1 MVVMGRVSAP
11 HGVKGWI
18 KVQPFTQEIGGLLGY
33 PEWWLDRDG
42 EWRQHRIAESAV
54 HGTLVLARLEGCT
67 DREAAAALKGAEV
80 AIPRRLL
87 PENREGEYYW
97 SDLLGMEVLNRRGVH
112 LGRVAKVL
120 ETGAN
125 NVLVLEGERELLVP
139 FVDSVILAVDLAGGR
154 LSVDWELDY

>member
-18 KVQPFTQEIGGLLGY
+18 KVQPFTQEIDGLLGY
-33 PEWWLDRDG
+33 PHWWLGSDREWW
-42 EWRQHRIAESAV
+42 QHRIAESAV
-54 HGTLVLARLEGCT
+54 HGALVLARLEGCT
-67 DREAAAALKGAEV
+67 DREAAVALKGAEV
-80 AIPRRLL
+80 AIPRRML

-97 SDLLGMEVLNRRGVH
+97 SDLLGMEVFNRRGEY

-125 NVLVLEGERELLVP
+125 NVLVLEGEKERLVP
-139 FVDSVILAVDLAGGR
+139 FVGSVILNVDLADRR
-154 LSVDWELDY
+154 LLVDWELDY

>member
-1 MVVMGRVSAP
+1 MGRVSAP

-18 KVQPFTQEIGGLLGY
+18 KVQPFTQEIDGLLGY
-33 PEWWLDRDG
+33 PQWWLGRDG
-42 EWRQHRIAESAV
+42 EWRQHRIAEAAV
-54 HGTLVLARLEGCT
+54 HGALVLARVEGCT
-67 DREAAAALKGAEV
+67 DREAAVALKGAEV
-80 AIPRRLL
+80 AIPRCLL

-97 SDLLGMEVLNRRGVH
+97 SDLLGMEVVNRRGEH

-125 NVLVLEGERELLVP
+125 NVLVLEGEQELLVP
-139 FVDSVILAVDLAGGR
+139 FVDSVILNVDLAGGR

>member
-1 MVVMGRVSAP
+1 MGRVSAP

-18 KVQPFTQEIGGLLGY
+18 KVQPFTQEIDGLLVY
-33 PEWWLDRDG
+33 PQWWFGGAG

-54 HGTLVLARLEGCT
+54 HGLLVLARLEGCT

-80 AIPRRLL
+80 AIPRHLL

-97 SDLLGMEVLNRRGVH
+97 SDLLGMEVANRRGVH

-154 LSVDWELDY
+154 LMVDWELDY

>member
-11 HGVKGWI
+11 HGIKGWI
-18 KVQPFTQEIGGLLGY
+18 KVQPFTQKMDGLLGY
-33 PEWWLDRDG
+33 PEWWLARDG
-42 EWRQHRIAESAV
+42 EWRQHRIAESVV
-54 HGTLVLARLEGCT
+54 HCKVGLARGEGWS
-67 DREAAAALKGAEV
+67 DREGAAALKGAEV

-97 SDLLGMEVLNRRGVH
+97 SDLLGIEVLNRRGER

-125 NVLVLEGERELLVP
+125 NV
-139 FVDSVILAVDLAGGR
+139 
-154 LSVDWELDY
+154 

>member
-18 KVQPFTQEIGGLLGY
+18 KVQPFTQEIDGLLGY
-33 PEWWLDRDG
+33 TRWWLGSDRA
-42 EWRQHRIAESAV
+42 WWQHRIAESAV
-54 HGTLVLARLEGCT
+54 HGVLVLARLEGCT
-67 DREAAAALKGAEV
+67 DREAAVALKGAAV

-97 SDLLGMEVLNRRGVH
+97 SDLLGMEVFNRCGER
-112 LGRVAKVL
+112 LGRIAKVL

-125 NVLVLEGERELLVP
+125 DVLVLEGEKELLVP
-139 FVDSVILAVDLAGGR
+139 FVGSVILNVDLADR
-154 LSVDWELDY
+154 RMLVDWELDY

>member
-1 MVVMGRVSAP
+1 MGRVSTP

-18 KVQPFTQEIGGLLGY
+18 KVQPFTQEIDGLLGY
-33 PEWWLDRDG
+33 PQWWLGSDG
-42 EWRQHRIAESAV
+42 EWCEHRIAESAV
-54 HGTLVLARLEGCT
+54 HGALVLARLEGCT
-67 DREAAAALKGAEV
+67 DREAAVVLKGAEV

-97 SDLLGMEVLNRRGVH
+97 SDLLGMEVFNRRGER

-125 NVLVLEGERELLVP
+125 DVLVLEGEKERLVP
-139 FVDSVILAVDLAGGR
+139 FVGSVILNVDLASGR

>member
-11 HGVKGWI
+11 HGIKGWI
-18 KVQPFTQEIGGLLGY
+18 KVQPFTQEMDGLLGY
-33 PEWWLDRDG
+33 PEWWLARDG

-54 HGTLVLARLEGCT
+54 HGALVLARVEGCT

-87 PENREGEYYW
+87 PESREGEYYW
-97 SDLLGMEVLNRRGVH
+97 SDLLGMEVLNRRGER

-125 NVLVLEGERELLVP
+125 DVLVLEGEKERLVP
-139 FVDSVILAVDLAGGR
+139 FVDGVILNVDLAGGR

>member
-18 KVQPFTQEIGGLLGY
+18 KVQPFTREIDGLLGY
-33 PEWWLDRDG
+33 PLWWLGKDG
-42 EWRQHRIAESAV
+42 EWRQHLIAESAV
-54 HGTLVLARLEGCT
+54 HGSLVLARLEGCT
-67 DREAAAALKGAEV
+67 DREAATALKGAEV
-80 AIPRRLL
+80 AIPRHLL
-87 PENREGEYYW
+87 PESGEGEYYW
-97 SDLLGMEVLNRRGVH
+97 SDLLGIEVVNRRGEH

-125 NVLVLEGERELLVP
+125 NVLVLEGEQELLVP
-139 FVDSVILAVDLAGGR
+139 FVDSVILSVDLAGRR

>member
-18 KVQPFTQEIGGLLGY
+18 KVQPFTQEIDGLLDY
-33 PEWWLDRDG
+33 PEWWLGGDG

-54 HGTLVLARLEGCT
+54 HGAVVLARIEGYI
-67 DREAAAALKGAEV
+67 DREAAMALKGTDV

-87 PENREGEYYW
+87 PQNREGEYYW
-97 SDLLGMEVLNRRGVH
+97 SDLLGMEVLNRHGER

-125 NVLVLEGERELLVP
+125 DVLVLEGEKELLVP
-139 FVDSVILAVDLAGGR
+139 FVDNVILNVDLAGGR

>member
-1 MVVMGRVSAP
+1 MGRVSAP
-11 HGVKGWI
+11 HGIKGWV
-18 KVQPFTQEIGGLLGY
+18 KVQPFTEEMNGLLGY
-33 PEWWLDRDG
+33 PEWWLARDG

-54 HGTLVLARLEGCT
+54 HGTLVLARVEGCT

-80 AIPRRLL
+80 GIPRRLL
-87 PENREGEYYW
+87 PANREGEYYW
-97 SDLLGMEVLNRRGVH
+97 TDLLGMEVLNRRGER

-125 NVLVLEGERELLVP
+125 DVLVLEGEKELLIP
-139 FVDSVILAVDLAGGR
+139 FVDSVILKVDVARGR

>member
-11 HGVKGWI
+11 HGIKGWI
-18 KVQPFTQEIGGLLGY
+18 KVQPFTQEMDGLLGY
-33 PEWWLDRDG
+33 PQWWLARDG

-54 HGTLVLARLEGCT
+54 HGTLVLARVEGCS

-97 SDLLGMEVLNRRGVH
+97 SDLLGIEVLNRRGER

-125 NVLVLEGERELLVP
+125 NVLVLEGEKELLVP
-139 FVDSVILAVDLAGGR
+139 FVDNVILNVDLARGC

>member
-11 HGVKGWI
+11 HGIKGWI
-18 KVQPFTQEIGGLLGY
+18 KVQPFTQKMDGLLGY
-33 PEWWLDRDG
+33 PEWWLARDG
-42 EWRQHRIAESAV
+42 EWRQHRIAESVV
-54 HGTLVLARLEGCT
+54 HGTLVLARVEGCS

-97 SDLLGMEVLNRRGVH
+97 SDLLGIEVLNRRGER

-125 NVLVLEGERELLVP
+125 NVLVLEGEKERLVP
-139 FVDSVILAVDLAGGR
+139 FVDNVILNVDLARGC

>member
-1 MVVMGRVSAP
+1 MVVMGRVSVP

-18 KVQPFTQEIGGLLGY
+18 KVQPFTQEIDGLLGY
-33 PEWWLDRDG
+33 PHWWLGSDG
-42 EWRQHRIAESAV
+42 EWWQHGIAESAV
-54 HGTLVLARLEGCT
+54 HGALVLARLEGCT
-67 DREAAAALKGAEV
+67 DREAAVALKGAEV

-97 SDLLGMEVLNRRGVH
+97 SDLLGMEVLNQRGER

-120 ETGAN
+120 KTGAN
-125 NVLVLEGERELLVP
+125 DVLVLEGEKERLVP
-139 FVDSVILAVDLAGGR
+139 FVGSVILNVDLADRR

>member
-1 MVVMGRVSAP
+1 MGRVSAP

-87 PENREGEYYW
+87 PENREGEYYL

>member
-18 KVQPFTQEIGGLLGY
+18 KVQPFTQEIDGLLGY
-33 PEWWLDRDG
+33 PEWWLGRDG
-42 EWRQHRIAESAV
+42 EWRQHLVAESAV
-54 HGTLVLARLEGCT
+54 HGALVLARLEGCAN
-67 DREAAAALKGAEV
+67 REGAAALKGTSV

-97 SDLLGMEVLNRRGVH
+97 SDLLGMEVLNRRGER
-112 LGRVAKVL
+112 LGRVVKVL

-125 NVLVLEGERELLVP
+125 NVLVLEGEKELLVP
-139 FVDSVILAVDLAGGR
+139 FIGSVILNVDLAGGR

>member
-1 MVVMGRVSAP
+1 MGRVSAP

-18 KVQPFTQEIGGLLGY
+18 KVQPYTQEIDGLLGY
-33 PEWWLDRDG
+33 PEWWLAKDG

-54 HGTLVLARLEGCT
+54 HGALVLVRLEGCA

-80 AIPRRLL
+80 AIPRHLL

-125 NVLVLEGERELLVP
+125 SVLVLEGERELLVP
-139 FVDSVILAVDLAGGR
+139 FVDSVILAVDLADGR
-154 LSVDWELDY
+154 LMVDWELDY